1 MNNATMTKEVEMPTS
16 DNEARKI
23 QEIINDFLTP
33 EQAREITKRLDEE
46 VAQNTDNDSLK
57 VSLIMLRKLYE

>member
-1 MNNATMTKEVEMPTS
+1 MNSVTMTKEVEMPTS